1 MIGELDQAEIDY
13 LLRSEV
19 IGRIGCYA
27 NGKVYIV
34 PVAYVYD
41 GKNIYGHTDEG
52 LKARMMRAE
61 PQVCFEVDH
70 VKNLANWQTVIV
82 QGTFEELKGEDADK
96 ALLLLRR
103 RLEPL
108 VEIEGAADLHGY
120 VLYRMQTATR
130 HGFLYRINII
140 EKTGRYEKL

>member
-1 MIGELDQAEIDY
+1 MIGELDQAEIDN

-70 VKNLANWQTVIV
+70 VENLANWQTVIV
-82 QGTFEELKGEDADK
+82 HGTFEELKGEDADK